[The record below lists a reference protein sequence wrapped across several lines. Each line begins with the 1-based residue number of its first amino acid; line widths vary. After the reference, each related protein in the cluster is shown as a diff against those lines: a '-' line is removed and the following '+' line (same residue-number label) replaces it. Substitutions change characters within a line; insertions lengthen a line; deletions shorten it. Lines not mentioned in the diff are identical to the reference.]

1 MGILSLQSS
10 PHFFMQIFLCYGE
23 QSWDNSLAAPLL
35 SSTCTAS
42 PARLLRSLLS
52 VLQILSQLGSRGT
65 PAPMGLHPAL
75 LPGSITQHPP
85 EPQFMQQSSH
95 KARWLRA
102 WRYHF
107 TAAVSV
113 TQINQTR
120 YRRCGWP
127 FTEDNYIKLAEHPS
141 ILNSCRG
148 LTPHSSPAREAFA
161 ICKILPLTP
170 LPSWL
175 KYNFICL
182 NAREEADP
190 TCFSGPEKPQ
200 GAVGGMQCMEQAAR
214 PWESQRPPAFTCKAT
229 GESEHSTAKST
240 EKSTEKSPTL
250 RAESCIEK

>member
-1 MGILSLQSS
+1 MHCQ
-10 PHFFMQIFLCYGE
+10 P
-23 QSWDNSLAAPLL
+23 
-35 SSTCTAS
+35 CTPSAFPS
-42 PARLLRSLLS
+42 FCSGDSFPARLSMHTS
-52 VLQILSQLGSRGT
+52 TNGT
-65 PAPMGLHPAL
+65 APSPAPRTHHTAPTRTTIHAAEFTL
-75 LPGSITQHPP
+75 
-85 EPQFMQQSSH
+85 

-200 GAVGGMQCMEQAAR
+200 GAVGGMQCMEKAAR